1 MHVPVLLNQVLET
14 LDPKPGET
22 FVDGTTDGGGHMEA
36 IIEQMGFKG
45 IYIAVDL
52 DSQMLESTRQRILEK
67 LKAVGADRMNIVWAN
82 ANYRDLLEVMRKA
95 DVKKT
100 DKLLLDLGFS
110 SEQLV
115 AGRGFA
121 YRPENAAEALH
132 SLKEDELA
140 DIFWKYGEERFSR
153 RVAKQIVMSR
163 ERERIMTVGALTECV
178 KRAVPRFF
186 KKGERD
192 TIARVFQSLRIYVNG
207 ELESL
212 ESILQDLPD
221 IVKSGGRAGIISFHS
236 LEDRMVKNAFKKLVD
251 DGKAK
256 LIAKKPIAPNEE
268 EIVHN
273 PRSRSSKLRAIE
285 II

>member
-1 MHVPVLLNQVLET
+1 
-14 LDPKPGET
+14 
-22 FVDGTTDGGGHMEA
+22 MEA

-121 YRPENAAEALH
+121 YRPENAAEPLDMRYSKDSGVSAAEALH